1 MESNVIDTN
10 YILKGGDK
18 MSDVMKVISFE
29 KLLEIT
35 LKDYYTKG
43 KIFGIEEKDFYRDI
57 DNSIEMNFC
66 NEYLRFP
73 IGPAAGPH
81 TQLAQNFIAGYLTG
95 CRYFEPKTVQIVD
108 GKDMQEMIERPCID
122 AKNVGYNVEWSTE
135 LTVKEAKEEYIKA
148 SILLQVIGIEL
159 GLSDVK
165 DFIFNIS
172 VGYDLEGIKS
182 DKISNF
188 IDDLK
193 DCKDTDV
200 YKESIEILKKNIKS
214 FKRFKLEDIDKI
226 SSKITNIITLSTMHG
241 CKASEI
247 LDIAT
252 HLIENKKINTLLKCN
267 STLLGYSNVRKILND
282 LGYEDIELNPKDF
295 ENDLK
300 FDVAKEIISK
310 LLKVAKDNDLIFGV
324 KLTNTLPV
332 INNKNIMPG
341 SAMYMSGKPLYPIA
355 INVAKLIASEFK
367 DIIISMS
374 GGIDKNNVLD
384 VFSTGIAPITIA
396 TLYLK
401 PKGYLNNNA
410 VLNEMKKLG
419 EAPKEL
425 DLEKLNILADKAKTD
440 SNYKNKG
447 NAKVIE
453 DKLETFDCLKSCG
466 ICVDVCP
473 NRANMKVKV
482 QELSADYQIVHIEK
496 NCNEC
501 GNCHMFCPK
510 GGYPYLK
517 KTTIYDNL
525 DEYNNSSNTGLLRV
539 GENKLLLRENGKS
552 YIYAVNSKVDKS
564 NLEITSE
571 KFINDYSYYFEE
583 IMELNNN

>member
-401 PKGYLNNNA
+401 PKGYINNNA

-419 EAPKEL
+419 EIPKEL

-539 GENKLLLRENGKS
+539 GENKLLLRENGEN
-552 YIYAVNSKVDKS
+552 YIYEVNSKVDKS

-583 IMELNNN
+583 IKELNKN

>member
-1 MESNVIDTN
+1 
-10 YILKGGDK
+10 
-18 MSDVMKVISFE
+18 MSDVMKVMSFE
-29 KLLEIT
+29 KILDIT

-43 KIFGIEEKDFYRDI
+43 KIFGVEEKYFYRDI

-81 TQLAQNFIAGYLTG
+81 TQLTQNFLAGYLTG

-108 GKDMQEMIERPCID
+108 GKEMQEMIPRPCID

-135 LTVKEAKEEYIKA
+135 LTVEEAKEEYIKA

-172 VGYDLEGIKS
+172 VGYDLKGIQS
-182 DKISNF
+182 EKISNF

-193 DCKDTDV
+193 EAKDTNIF
-200 YKESIEILKKNIKS
+200 KECIEVLKKNIDK
-214 FKRFKLEDIDKI
+214 FKRFKLEDINNI
-226 SSKITNIITLSTMHG
+226 SSKISNIITLSTMHG

-267 STLLGYSNVRKILND
+267 STLLGYDAVRKILDD
-282 LGYEDIELNPKDF
+282 LGYGDIELKVQDF
-295 ENDLK
+295 EHDLK
-300 FDVAKEIISK
+300 FDMAKEIISK
-310 LLKVAKDNDLIFGV
+310 LLEVGKKNNITFGV

-332 INNKNIMPG
+332 INNRNIMPG
-341 SAMYMSGKPLYPIA
+341 EAMYMSGKPLYPIA
-355 INVAKLIASEFK
+355 INVAKNIANEFK
-367 DIIISMS
+367 DIKISMS

-384 VFSTGIAPITIA
+384 VFETGISPITIA
-396 TLYLK
+396 TLYLQ

-410 VLNEMKKLG
+410 VLNEMKKMG
-419 EAPKEL
+419 HAPEGL
-425 DLEKLNILADKAKTD
+425 NIEKLNILADNAKND
-440 SNYKNKG
+440 LNYKNKG
-447 NAKVIE
+447 NGKVLE

-473 NRANMKVKV
+473 NRANMKVEV
-482 QELSADYQIVHIEK
+482 EELSADYQIVHIE
-496 NCNEC
+496 NMCNEC
-501 GNCHMFCPK
+501 GNCHIFCPK

-517 KTTIYDNL
+517 KTTIYENL
-525 DEYNNSSNTGLLRV
+525 QEYKASSNTGILRLD
-539 GENKLLLRENGKS
+539 KDKFLLREDDKE
-552 YIYAVNSKVDKS
+552 YIYEVNSKDNK
-564 NLEITSE
+564 NKLEITTE
-571 KFINDYSYYFEE
+571 TIVKDYPYY
-583 IMELNNN
+583 IK

>member
-1 MESNVIDTN
+1 
-10 YILKGGDK
+10 
-18 MSDVMKVISFE
+18 MSDVMKVMSFE
-29 KLLEIT
+29 KILDIT

-43 KIFGIEEKDFYRDI
+43 KIFGVEEKYFYRDI

-81 TQLAQNFIAGYLTG
+81 TQLTQNFLAGYLTG

-108 GKDMQEMIERPCID
+108 GKDMQEMIPRPCID

-135 LTVKEAKEEYIKA
+135 LTVEEAKEEYIKA

-172 VGYDLEGIKS
+172 VGYDLKGIQS
-182 DKISNF
+182 EKISNF

-193 DCKDTDV
+193 EAKDTDIF
-200 YKESIEILKKNIKS
+200 KECIEVLKKNIDK
-214 FKRFKLEDIDKI
+214 FKRFKLEDINNI
-226 SSKITNIITLSTMHG
+226 SSKISNIITLSTMHG

-267 STLLGYSNVRKILND
+267 STLLGYDAVRKILDD
-282 LGYEDIELNPKDF
+282 LGYGDIELKVQDF
-295 ENDLK
+295 EHDLK
-300 FDVAKEIISK
+300 FDMAKEIISK
-310 LLKVAKDNDLIFGV
+310 LLEVGKKNNITFGV

-332 INNKNIMPG
+332 INNRNIMPG
-341 SAMYMSGKPLYPIA
+341 EAMYMSGKPLYPIA
-355 INVAKLIASEFK
+355 INVAKNIANEFK
-367 DIIISMS
+367 DIKISMS

-384 VFSTGIAPITIA
+384 VFETGISPITIA
-396 TLYLK
+396 TLYLQ

-410 VLNEMKKLG
+410 VLNEMKKMG
-419 EAPKEL
+419 HAPEGL
-425 DLEKLNILADKAKTD
+425 NIEKLNILADNAKND
-440 SNYKNKG
+440 LNYKNKG
-447 NAKVIE
+447 NGKVLE

-473 NRANMKVKV
+473 NRANMKVEV
-482 QELSADYQIVHIEK
+482 EELSADYQIVHIE
-496 NCNEC
+496 NMCNEC

-517 KTTIYDNL
+517 KTTIYENL
-525 DEYNNSSNTGLLRV
+525 QEYKASSNTGILRLD
-539 GENKLLLRENGKS
+539 KDKFLLREDDKE
-552 YIYAVNSKVDKS
+552 YIYEVNSKDNK
-564 NLEITSE
+564 NKLEITTE
-571 KFINDYSYYFEE
+571 TIVKDYPYY
-583 IMELNNN
+583 IK

>member
-1 MESNVIDTN
+1 
-10 YILKGGDK
+10 

-43 KIFGIEEKDFYRDI
+43 KIFEIEEKNFYRDI

-81 TQLAQNFIAGYLTG
+81 TQLAQNFIAAYLTG

-108 GKDMQEMIERPCID
+108 GKDMQEIIARPCID
-122 AKNVGYNVEWSTE
+122 VKNVGYNVEWSTE

-148 SILLQVIGIEL
+148 SILLQVIAIEL
-159 GLSDVK
+159 GLSDLK

-172 VGYDLEGIKS
+172 VGYDLNGIKS
-182 DKISNF
+182 KKISDF

-193 DCKDTDV
+193 DCKDTNI
-200 YKESIEILKKNIKS
+200 YKEAIGVLKKNIKS
-214 FKRFKLEDIDKI
+214 FKKFKLEDIDKI
-226 SSKITNIITLSTMHG
+226 STNITNIITLSTMHG
-241 CKASEI
+241 CKPSEI

-252 HLIENKKINTLLKCN
+252 YLIENKKINTLLKCN

-282 LGYEDIELNPKDF
+282 LGYEDIELSPKDF

-300 FDVAKEIISK
+300 FDIAKEIISK
-310 LLKVAKDNDLIFGV
+310 LLKVAKDNNLIFGV

-332 INNKNIMPG
+332 INNRNIMPG
-341 SAMYMSGKPLYPIA
+341 DSMYMSGKPLYPIA
-355 INVAKLIASEFK
+355 INVANIIASEFK

-374 GGIDKNNVLD
+374 GGIDKNNVLE
-384 VFSTGIAPITIA
+384 VFDTGIAPITIA

-401 PKGYLNNNA
+401 PKGYLNNND
-410 VLNEMKKLG
+410 VLNEMKKL
-419 EAPKEL
+419 EETTKEL
-425 DLEKLNILADKAKTD
+425 NLAKLNILANKAKTD
-440 SNYKNKG
+440 NNYRNKG
-447 NAKVIE
+447 NGKAIE
-453 DKLETFDCLKSCG
+453 DKLETFDCLKACG

-482 QELSADYQIVHIEK
+482 PELSADYQIVHIEK

-517 KTTIYDNL
+517 KTTLYKDL
-525 DEYNNSSNTGLLRV
+525 DEYNNSSNTGLLRI
-539 GENKLLLRENGKS
+539 GESKLILRDNGEEYIYEINSKENKN
-552 YIYAVNSKVDKS
+552 

-571 KFINDYSYYFEE
+571 RIIEEYSYYFE
-583 IMELNNN
+583 